1 MVNKML
7 KNVRD
12 YCNWQLVENTIEYF
26 LVLRKY
32 YKLVVSFQS
41 LIVALT
47 LFEPI
52 PIYQSRSLTPAVRW
66 FFHGEVQ
73 WFMTT
78 DFRF

>member
-12 YCNWQLVENTIEYF
+12 YCNKAVVENTFVYS

-32 YKLVVSFQS
+32 NKLVVSFQRRMM
-41 LIVALT
+41 ALT

-52 PIYQSRSLTPAVRW
+52 PIYPLRSLIPAVRW

-73 WFMTT
+73 
-78 DFRF
+78 

>member
-1 MVNKML
+1 M
-7 KNVRD
+7 
-12 YCNWQLVENTIEYF
+12 
-26 LVLRKY
+26 
-32 YKLVVSFQS
+32 
-41 LIVALT
+41 ALT

-52 PIYQSRSLTPAVRW
+52 PIYQPRSLTPAVRW